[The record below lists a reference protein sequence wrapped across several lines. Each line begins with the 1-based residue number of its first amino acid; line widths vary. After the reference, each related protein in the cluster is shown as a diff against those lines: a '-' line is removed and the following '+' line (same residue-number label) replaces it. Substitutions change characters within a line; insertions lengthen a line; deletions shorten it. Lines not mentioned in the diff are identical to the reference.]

1 MSTKLKVQ
9 ASDVPELV
17 KAYDPRQD
25 PRVWQAMSRMWRI
38 VAEGFVELADG
49 YHQDG
54 RTIGELKIRLQTEMQ
69 NRLIQEEGEF
79 KTAAVKF
86 ERDAHEAAYNSV
98 VDSRVEAI
106 QKANEEMNAEMAK
119 ARGLNEA
126 ADRKRRE
133 ARYAA
138 DLAEAE
144 RRRNGGITEPAF
156 FK

>member
-17 KAYDPRQD
+17 RQYDPRQD

-49 YHQDG
+49 YRQDG
-54 RTIGELKIRLQTEMQ
+54 RTIGELKIRLQKELQ
-69 NRLIQEEGEF
+69 DRLIQEEGEF
-79 KTAAVKF
+79 KTAAEKF
-86 ERDAHEAAYNSV
+86 ERNAHEAVYNTVMDERIESI
-98 VDSRVEAI
+98 SRGNQELEKARGEA
-106 QKANEEMNAEMAK
+106 ARMNAE
-119 ARGLNEA
+119 

-133 ARYAA
+133 ERYQAEI
-138 DLAEAE
+138 AEAE

>member
-1 MSTKLKVQ
+1 
-9 ASDVPELV
+9 
-17 KAYDPRQD
+17 
-25 PRVWQAMSRMWRI
+25 MWRI

-49 YHQDG
+49 YRQDG

-86 ERDAHEAAYNSV
+86 ERDAHEAVYNTV
-98 VDSRVEAI
+98 MDDRMAAI
-106 QKANEEMNAEMAK
+106 AAGNLELEK
-119 ARGLNEA
+119 ARAEA
-126 ADRKRRE
+126 AERNRREDEKRRE
-133 ARYAA
+133 ARYQA